1 MKGLVVVDIPK
12 SVYKHKTIVT
22 HIGILEDGMNIS
34 KLIEYIKNSDYSI
47 DQVYIDYEPSSSY
60 LSEEG
65 TWSIIG
71 RREETDAE
79 VKARVDEWVTTY
91 NIKKA
96 ELEKIAEKKRAKRS
110 DKEWKEFQR
119 LKKKFSID

>member
-1 MKGLVVVDIPK
+1 MVDIPK
-12 SVYKHKTIVT
+12 SVYKRKTIAT
-22 HIGILEDGMNIS
+22 NIGILEDGMNIS
-34 KLIEYIKNSDYSI
+34 KLIEYIKDSDYSI

-65 TWSIIG
+65 TWSISG

-79 VKARVDEWVTTY
+79 VQARVDEWVTIY

-96 ELEKIAEKKRAKRS
+96 ELEKIAEKKRARRS